1 MRTIT
6 IQDSDAEIELT
17 LWRELANQ
25 PITIGD
31 YVEVSHSVVAAL
43 VAKKKNPELHPQHCS
58 VGIFLAKNTFS
69 E

>member
-31 YVEVSHSVVAAL
+31 YVEVSHCVVAEWQRRKTL
-43 VAKKKNPELHPQHCS
+43 NSMECS
-58 VGIFLAKNTFS
+58 VATRNTVVKVS
-69 E
+69 S

>member
-31 YVEVSHSVVAAL
+31 YVEVSHCVVAEWQRR
-43 VAKKKNPELHPQHCS
+43 KNPELHPQHCS
-58 VGIFLAKNTFS
+58 EGIFLAKNTFS

>member
-31 YVEVSHSVVAAL
+31 YVEVSHCVVAEWQRRKTL
-43 VAKKKNPELHPQHCS
+43 NS
-58 VGIFLAKNTFS
+58 TRNTVVKVS
-69 E
+69 C